1 MSGLTPWRWNLA
13 KSGAKDPFAAL
24 QHELNRTFEN
34 FFDQGA
40 LPAVFQAGVGGG
52 PKLDLSETPNEFHVH
67 VELPGL
73 TEQEIDVE
81 LTDDVLKIRGEKQD
95 KREATER
102 HYHRVERVFGSFE
115 RVVPLPAKVTREGV
129 SASFKNGVLEVTLP
143 KAKPTPVNQKIA
155 VTGGA

>member
-1 MSGLTPWRWNLA
+1 MNGLTPWRWSLV
-13 KSGAKDPFAAL
+13 KPGATDPFAAL
-24 QHELNRTFEN
+24 QQELNRTFEN

-40 LPAVFQAGVGGG
+40 LPAVFQTGTGGL

-81 LTDDVLKIRGEKQD
+81 LTEDVLKIRGEKKD
-95 KREATER
+95 ERESKER
-102 HYHRVERVFGSFE
+102 HFHRVERVFGAFE

-129 SASFKNGVLEVTLP
+129 AASFKNGVLEVTLP

-155 VTGGA
+155 VTGGV

>member
-1 MSGLTPWRWNLA
+1 MRGLTPLRWTPA
-13 KSGAKDPFAAL
+13 KAGAKDPFAAL

-40 LPAVFQAGVGGG
+40 LPAVFQAGVGGA

-95 KREATER
+95 DREATER
-102 HYHRVERVFGSFE
+102 HFHRMERVFGSFE
-115 RVVPLPAKVTREGV
+115 RVIPLPAKVTREGV
-129 SASFKNGVLEVTLP
+129 SARFKNGVLEVTLP